1 MRRFARLLGCSLLL
15 LVLAPSVCSAIIVDK
30 KKGKWSL
37 LGRLKLEATFRTAET
52 PENNPIPI
60 EPGDLVTQRN
70 LLFLE
75 WRHDLGNVTSWLSFN
90 YFMQFRFFYDSAW
103 DVGPA
108 VLKDD
113 ETRRFYR
120 FENRDQIN
128 DLKWDADLFLGY
140 FDLAGGPVFV
150 RVGRQVM
157 SWGEMTTLRILDGIN
172 PTDNTS
178 LAVDLLERL
187 VPLFMVRV
195 NLAFDYVGPFSSVS
209 LEGYYIPGKIDNTN
223 GEEIID
229 GSPIIP
235 PVGRCTLPEVEDC
248 SDPLN
253 LCKLK
258 EVITQ
263 VEDDFDA
270 DRYGVKLGLMFKG
283 LETNFAYYRA
293 YSDIPVASIDLD
305 AFRPFRIG
313 WDPHILAI
321 LADGFCDPIGTLLA
335 VEGQKL
341 DVILKID
348 KVDVYGGSFNY
359 NWAWIDTVIRGEFGL
374 FKNVPKMTPGSVRD
388 MIEGLGSKVYLP
400 SPPFAEDA
408 TLADI
413 LREVDL
419 GDLEDEILPFTSGQ
433 LTTFDELR
441 YGLGLDKWTKVPHLS
456 REDFLFIFEYVGK
469 HILGYEKDTIL
480 QPWRGPNDEVI
491 YEPEWSNTFLLIV
504 TTNYLN
510 GNLTPRLVTMY
521 EIEPSA
527 LSFIPSVAYDWRTLT
542 FEVSYFHTFS
552 KTYEGR
558 LGFLE
563 SRNEISFNFIWS
575 F

>member
-1 MRRFARLLGCSLLL
+1 MRPFARVLGCSLLL
-15 LVLAPSVCSAIIVDK
+15 IVLVPSVCAAIVVDK
-30 KKGKWSL
+30 KNGKWSL
-37 LGRLKLEATFRTAET
+37 LGRLKLEATFRTADT
-52 PENNPIPI
+52 PVNNPIPI
-60 EPGDLVTQRN
+60 TAGDLVTQRN

-75 WRHDLGNVTSWLSFN
+75 WRHDVGHLASWLNFN
-90 YFMQFRFFYDSAW
+90 YFLQFRFFYDSAW
-103 DVGPA
+103 DVGPD

-128 DLKWDADLFLGY
+128 DEKWDADLFLGY
-140 FDLAGGPVFV
+140 FDLTGGPVFL

-157 SWGEMTTLRILDGIN
+157 SWGEMTTLRILDNIN

-187 VPLFMVRV
+187 VPLFMVRT
-195 NLAFDYVGPFSSVS
+195 NLAFEYVGPFSSIS

-223 GEEIID
+223 GEPIID

-248 SDPLN
+248 SDPLS

-263 VEDDFDA
+263 KEDDFDG
-270 DRYGVKLGLMFKG
+270 DRYGVRLGLMLGG

-293 YSDIPVASIDLD
+293 YSDIPVPSIDI
-305 AFRPFRIG
+305 AGFQPFTIG
-313 WDPHILAI
+313 AEHLWAI
-321 LADGFCDPIGTLLA
+321 LADGFCDPIGTLLE
-335 VEGQKL
+335 VQGQKL

-359 NWAWIDTVIRGEFGL
+359 NWAWIDTVIRGEFAL
-374 FKNVPKMTPGSVRD
+374 FKNVPKMTPGTVRE
-388 MIEGLGSKVYLP
+388 MIEGLGSKVSLP
-400 SPPFAEDA
+400 PPFNNF

-413 LREVDL
+413 LGNIDL

-433 LTTFDELR
+433 LTTFDELK
-441 YGLGLDKWTKVPHLS
+441 YGLGLDKWMKVPHVS
-456 REDFLFIFEYVGK
+456 REDFIFIFEYVGK
-469 HILGYEKDTIL
+469 HILGYEENTIL

-491 YEPEWSNTFLLIV
+491 WEPEWSNTFLFIMM
-504 TTNYLN
+504 TNYLN
-510 GNLTPRLVTMY
+510 GNLSPRLVTMY

-527 LSFIPSVAYDWRTLT
+527 LSFIPSIEYDWRTLT
-542 FEVSYFHTFS
+542 FGISYFHTFS
-552 KTYEGR
+552 NTYEGR
-558 LGFLE
+558 LGMLE
-563 SRNEISFNFIWS
+563 SRNEISFQFIWS